1 MGRLRNAAWR
11 MRDFFR
17 RDAVL
22 AIACVLAAASCM
34 AVPPDAGYA
43 AYIDWRTIGLL
54 FPYGCHI
61 GPGARW
67 RAGTGV
73 PRVGSRMQ
81 QRRRAYRG
89 ARGAYVFRE
98 HGGY

>member
-43 AYIDWRTIGLL
+43 GIYRLAHDWPAV

-61 GPGARW
+61 GPG
-67 RAGTGV
+67 RAGVLARACRALVRACNSG
-73 PRVGSRMQ
+73 GACLSR
-81 QRRRAYRG
+81 RSWGLR
-89 ARGAYVFRE
+89 FS
-98 HGGY
+98 